1 MLVPRKKTAKI
12 AAIHPSVRAAF
23 LELGFLN
30 APTPFEIASV
40 PVIATQPSANPR
52 RMRNTN
58 ANPSGVESVLVDAPA
73 MGAAVAVA
81 FPPAQ
86 TWYSPRP
93 INTIIIAMKT
103 YVGTLNAIPDSR
115 TPRRLTTVSSTTAA
129 MHNDTVCEMSDG

>member
-1 MLVPRKKTAKI
+1 MKNTARI
-12 AAIHPSVRAAF
+12 VAIQPSVVAAF
-23 LELGFLN
+23 RAPGDLN

-40 PVIATQPSANPR
+40 PVIATHPSANPR

-58 ANPSGVESVLVDAPA
+58 ANPSGVGSVLVDAPA

-81 FPPAQ
+81 FPPVH

-93 INTIIIAMKT
+93 INTIIITMKT

-115 TPRRLTTVSSTTAA
+115 
-129 MHNDTVCEMSDG
+129 